1 MQAKMD
7 GLKSYAAHAGEH
19 RIFGCIAHDFALLTV
34 REDVD
39 GFFDQDG
46 DSAQTQ
52 RRDRNTFFERFYTE
66 VDATSFAGHQT
77 ETVSTVNEVPPSIVQ
92 ESSPSPTT
100 SKTVNPARADI
111 QSGGLQ
117 LPSLAT
123 TQGRG
128 GLTLKSSLSKAVSA
142 VAKSLMWIS
151 THPPKIQSMTRLR
164 MAQRMWHA

>member
-52 RRDRNTFFERFYTE
+52 RRDRNAFFERFYTE
-66 VDATSFAGHQT
+66 VDAEFRRASDRKR
-77 ETVSTVNEVPPSIVQ
+77 SSVNEVPPSIPRTYTLADDEQ
-92 ESSPSPTT
+92 DCESCEGRHP
-100 SKTVNPARADI
+100 VRW
-111 QSGGLQ
+111 LQ

-123 TQGRG
+123 TQGG

-142 VAKSLMWIS
+142 VVKSLMWIS

-164 MAQRMWHA
+164 MAQRMGT